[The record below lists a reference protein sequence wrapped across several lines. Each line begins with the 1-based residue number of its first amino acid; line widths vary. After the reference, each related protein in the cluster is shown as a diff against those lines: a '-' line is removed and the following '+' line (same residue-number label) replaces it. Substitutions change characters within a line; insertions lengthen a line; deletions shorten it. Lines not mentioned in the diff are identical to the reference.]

1 MNFQNVNFDKEYNK
15 NHFWRWQ
22 ILLKMEAYVTIK
34 QRDTEFILII
44 SQNFLN
50 DIVWSMISKDNFWLE
65 EQIT

>member
-22 ILLKMEAYVTIK
+22 MEAYVTIK